1 MGRPRSGT
9 HAVPT
14 PTRILDAAEV
24 AFGAHPFALARL
36 AEIGR
41 DAGVRRS
48 SLLYHFDS
56 KDALHTAV
64 VDRLFEDL
72 LSSFTA
78 AVAEGGDLPATIDR
92 LFATWLAFL
101 DDRAAFAPM
110 VLRGVMDGQGPV
122 RAHLRDRLVPLLD
135 RIEGWIVQAGVV
147 PASVSVRTALLQ
159 IGSDT
164 LVRASAGPLREPLW
178 GTGHP
183 LESVRRLFALPLDAP
198 LPR

>member
-72 LSSFTA
+72 IGSFTE
-78 AVAEGGDLPATIDR
+78 AVAQGGDLMAIIDR
-92 LFATWLAFL
+92 LFGTWLRFL
-101 DDRAAFAPM
+101 DARPAFAPV

-147 PASVSVRTALLQ
+147 PASVSVRAALLQ

-164 LVRASAGPLREPLW
+164 LVRASAGPLQQPLW
-178 GTGHP
+178 GSDHP
-183 LESVRRLFALPLDAP
+183 IVTVRRLFDLPVEGPPAG
-198 LPR
+198 